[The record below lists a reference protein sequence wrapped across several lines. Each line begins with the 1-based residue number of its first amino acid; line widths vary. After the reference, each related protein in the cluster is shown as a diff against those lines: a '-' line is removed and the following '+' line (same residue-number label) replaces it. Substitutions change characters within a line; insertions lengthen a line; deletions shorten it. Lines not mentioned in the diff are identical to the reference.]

1 MELDLAWL
9 LVLPVIFGLG
19 WFSARYDRGQQR
31 RESKHVPKDI
41 LDGLSHVLAQDFE
54 KATDALLSAA
64 RSAPDAP
71 ALHRAVGN
79 LYRRRGLTDR
89 AIEVHEVA
97 LRNPAVTGDDR
108 VALMMDLG
116 RDYLAAGLFDRAQEV
131 FKQVVTAGSAGD
143 GSALVGEGA
152 ALAGGHQSAVGGVS
166 THATAANEARLAL
179 MNLSQRIR
187 DWRAAICWAHELPE
201 KNPQLLGHFHCELA
215 EIALSSGD
223 LDHAEKEL
231 VAASEFD
238 APGPARRVV
247 HLRQKLAD
255 LRAGTSASASKSAT
269 SSSSVGAAN
278 ASGAPSSASSSAAAA
293 TVPPSMN
300 ACRVCGFRSRQTY
313 WQCPGC
319 HQWDSFDSVKS

>member
-41 LDGLSHVLAQDFE
+41 LDGLSHVLAQDLE

-108 VALMMDLG
+108 LALMMDLG
-116 RDYLAAGLFDRAQEV
+116 RDYLAAGLFDRAREV
-131 FKQVVTAGSAGD
+131 FKQVVSAGSA
-143 GSALVGEGA
+143 
-152 ALAGGHQSAVGGVS
+152 
-166 THATAANEARLAL
+166 TANEARLAL

-201 KNPQLLGHFHCELA
+201 KNPQLLGHFHCELV

-223 LDHAEKEL
+223 FDQAEKEL
-231 VAASEFD
+231 AAASEFD
-238 APGPARRVV
+238 APGPAKRVM
-247 HLRQKLAD
+247 HLRQKLAG
-255 LRAGTSASASKSAT
+255 LRAGASG
-269 SSSSVGAAN
+269 SSSGVAAN
-278 ASGAPSSASSSAAAA
+278 ASGVSSSAAAA
-293 TVPPSMN
+293 NAPPSMN

>member
-19 WFSARYDRGQQR
+19 WFAARYDRGQQR

-41 LDGLSHVLAQDFE
+41 LDGLSHVLAQDLE

-108 VALMMDLG
+108 IALMMDLG

-131 FKQVVTAGSAGD
+131 FKQVVSAGP
-143 GSALVGEGA
+143 
-152 ALAGGHQSAVGGVS
+152 
-166 THATAANEARLAL
+166 ATANEARLPL
-179 MNLSQRIR
+179 MNPSQRIR
-187 DWRAAICWAHELPE
+187 
-201 KNPQLLGHFHCELA
+201 G
-215 EIALSSGD
+215 
-223 LDHAEKEL
+223 
-231 VAASEFD
+231 
-238 APGPARRVV
+238 
-247 HLRQKLAD
+247 
-255 LRAGTSASASKSAT
+255 
-269 SSSSVGAAN
+269 
-278 ASGAPSSASSSAAAA
+278 
-293 TVPPSMN
+293 
-300 ACRVCGFRSRQTY
+300 
-313 WQCPGC
+313 
-319 HQWDSFDSVKS
+319 

>member
-9 LVLPVIFGLG
+9 LVLPLIFGLG

-31 RESKHVPKDI
+31 RESKHVPQDI
-41 LDGLSHVLAQDFE
+41 LDGLSHVLAQDLE

-79 LYRRRGLTDR
+79 LYRHRGLTDR

-108 VALMMDLG
+108 LALMMDLG

-131 FKQVVTAGSAGD
+131 FKQVVTDASTRSA
-143 GSALVGEGA
+143 
-152 ALAGGHQSAVGGVS
+152 
-166 THATAANEARLAL
+166 AANDARLAL

-215 EIALSSGD
+215 ALALSTGD
-223 LDHAEKEL
+223 FDQAEKEL
-231 VAASEFD
+231 AAASEFD
-238 APGPARRVV
+238 APGPSRRIV
-247 HLRQKLAD
+247 HLRQTLAD
-255 LRAGTSASASKSAT
+255 LRAGASGT
-269 SSSSVGAAN
+269 SSGAAAAN
-278 ASGAPSSASSSAAAA
+278 GLGASSSAA
-293 TVPPSMN
+293 PSMN

>member
-19 WFSARYDRGQQR
+19 WFAARYDRGQQR

-41 LDGLSHVLAQDFE
+41 LDGLSHVLAQDLE

-108 VALMMDLG
+108 LALMMDLG

-143 GSALVGEGA
+143 GSASVGDGA

-166 THATAANEARLAL
+166 AHATAARLAL

-215 EIALSSGD
+215 EIALSSSD
-223 LDHAEKEL
+223 LDQAEKEL
-231 VAASEFD
+231 AAASEFD
-238 APGPARRVV
+238 ATGPKKRVA

-255 LRAGTSASASKSAT
+255 LRAGAS
-269 SSSSVGAAN
+269 GAGTAN
-278 ASGAPSSASSSAAAA
+278 ASGASSSASSSPAAAA
-293 TVPPSMN
+293 TATPPSMN

>member
-19 WFSARYDRGQQR
+19 WFAARYDRGQQR

-41 LDGLSHVLAQDFE
+41 LDGLSHVLAQDLE

-89 AIEVHEVA
+89 AIEVHEIA

-131 FKQVVTAGSAGD
+131 FKQVVSAGSA
-143 GSALVGEGA
+143 
-152 ALAGGHQSAVGGVS
+152 
-166 THATAANEARLAL
+166 TANEARLAL

-223 LDHAEKEL
+223 LDQAEKEL
-231 VAASEFD
+231 AAASEFD
-238 APGPARRVV
+238 APGPSRRVA
-247 HLRQKLAD
+247 HLRQMLAD
-255 LRAGTSASASKSAT
+255 LRVGASGA
-269 SSSSVGAAN
+269 GAAN
-278 ASGAPSSASSSAAAA
+278 ASGASSSASSSPAAAA
-293 TVPPSMN
+293 TATPPSMN

>member
-19 WFSARYDRGQQR
+19 WFAARYDRGQQR

-41 LDGLSHVLAQDFE
+41 LDGLSHVLAQDLE
-54 KATDALLSAA
+54 KATEALLSAA

-131 FKQVVTAGSAGD
+131 FKQVVTDASTRSA
-143 GSALVGEGA
+143 
-152 ALAGGHQSAVGGVS
+152 
-166 THATAANEARLAL
+166 AANDARLAL

-201 KNPQLLGHFHCELA
+201 KNPQLLGHFHCELV

-223 LDHAEKEL
+223 FDQAEKEL
-231 VAASEFD
+231 AAASEFD
-238 APGPARRVV
+238 APGPKRRVA

-255 LRAGTSASASKSAT
+255 LRAG
-269 SSSSVGAAN
+269 
-278 ASGAPSSASSSAAAA
+278 ASGAGA
-293 TVPPSMN
+293 TTPPSTN

>member
-9 LVLPVIFGLG
+9 LVLPLIFGLG
-19 WFSARYDRGQQR
+19 WFAARYDRGQQR

-41 LDGLSHVLAQDFE
+41 LDGLSHVLSQDLE
-54 KATDALLSAA
+54 KATEALLSAA

-131 FKQVVTAGSAGD
+131 FKQVVSAGLAGN
-143 GSALVGEGA
+143 GSAL
-152 ALAGGHQSAVGGVS
+152 AG
-166 THATAANEARLAL
+166 EARLAL

-201 KNPQLLGHFHCELA
+201 KNLQLLGHFHCELA

-223 LDHAEKEL
+223 LDQAEKEL
-231 VAASEFD
+231 AAAGDFD
-238 APGPARRVV
+238 APGPSRRVA
-247 HLRQKLAD
+247 HLRQKLAG
-255 LRAGTSASASKSAT
+255 LRG
-269 SSSSVGAAN
+269 G
-278 ASGAPSSASSSAAAA
+278 ASGAEAN
-293 TVPPSMN
+293 TPPLMN

>member
-19 WFSARYDRGQQR
+19 WFAARYDRGQQR

-41 LDGLSHVLAQDFE
+41 LDGLSHVLAQDLE
-54 KATDALLSAA
+54 KATEALLSAA

-131 FKQVVTAGSAGD
+131 FKQVVSVGSA
-143 GSALVGEGA
+143 
-152 ALAGGHQSAVGGVS
+152 
-166 THATAANEARLAL
+166 TANEARLAL

-201 KNPQLLGHFHCELA
+201 KNLQLLGHFHCELA

-223 LDHAEKEL
+223 LDQAEKEL
-231 VAASEFD
+231 AVAAKFD
-238 APGPARRVV
+238 APGPSKRVAY
-247 HLRQKLAD
+247 LRQKLAE
-255 LRAGTSASASKSAT
+255 LRVGASGSANNAAT
-269 SSSSVGAAN
+269 TLSGAGAAN
-278 ASGAPSSASSSAAAA
+278 ALSASSSVAA
-293 TVPPSMN
+293 TNTPLMN

>member
-9 LVLPVIFGLG
+9 LILPVIFGLG
-19 WFSARYDRGQQR
+19 WFAARYDRGQQR

-41 LDGLSHVLAQDFE
+41 LDGLSHVLAQDLE

-89 AIEVHEVA
+89 AIEVHEIA

-131 FKQVVTAGSAGD
+131 FKQVVSAGSAGD
-143 GSALVGEGA
+143 GA
-152 ALAGGHQSAVGGVS
+152 ASVGGHQSAVGGVS
-166 THATAANEARLAL
+166 THVTAANEARLAL

-223 LDHAEKEL
+223 LDQAEKEL
-231 VAASEFD
+231 AAASEFD
-238 APGPARRVV
+238 APGPSRRVA
-247 HLRQKLAD
+247 HLRQKLTD
-255 LRAGTSASASKSAT
+255 LRGGASASASNSAT
-269 SSSSVGAAN
+269 SSSSAVAAS
-278 ASGAPSSASSSAAAA
+278 ASGASSSASSSPAAA

>member
-9 LVLPVIFGLG
+9 LLLPVIFGLG

-41 LDGLSHVLAQDFE
+41 LDGLSHVLAQDLE

-71 ALHRAVGN
+71 ALHKAVGN

-108 VALMMDLG
+108 LALMMDLG

-131 FKQVVTAGSAGD
+131 FKQVVSAGSDGD
-143 GSALVGEGA
+143 GSAA
-152 ALAGGHQSAVGGVS
+152 AGGHQSAVGGVS
-166 THATAANEARLAL
+166 AHATAANEARLAL

-215 EIALSSGD
+215 ELALSSGD
-223 LDHAEKEL
+223 LDQAEKEL
-231 VAASEFD
+231 AAASEFD
-238 APGPARRVV
+238 APGPSRRVT

-255 LRAGTSASASKSAT
+255 LRG
-269 SSSSVGAAN
+269 
-278 ASGAPSSASSSAAAA
+278 GAPGASSGSAAADAPGASSSASSSAAAA
-293 TVPPSMN
+293 TPPPSMN